1 MKNRS
6 LTLMQHHD
14 AELDAEAAAELDAAL
29 SADDVAILEGL
40 EQLGDVVRAHADRGA
55 PLADGIADDL
65 FAQIEA
71 EDRKNARVAALRVIE
86 GGAGASV
93 EPPAREPAANVS
105 QVLSQIA
112 AKDSAKP
119 GDGRAGRI
127 FLALSLAAAVA
138 LGARAVLTADYT
150 APVQTVAGLVETVVA
165 PPVVAPELAAAE
177 ADLSAAAIESVD
189 FGNQNGAI
197 FMVSAGAE
205 TTPVVWLSD
214 DPQSGDRM
222 EPL

>member
-1 MKNRS
+1 MNNRS

-14 AELDAEAAAELDAAL
+14 AEIDAGAAAELDASL
-29 SADDVAILEGL
+29 SPEDAAILEGL
-40 EQLGDVVRAHADRGA
+40 EQLGDVVRVHADHRAQGA
-55 PLADGIADDL
+55 DDIADDL
-65 FAQIEA
+65 FAQIDA
-71 EDRKNARVAALRVIE
+71 EDRKHARVAELRVIE
-86 GGAGASV
+86 GGAGQA
-93 EPPAREPAANVS
+93 EPLVSEPAQSASRVS
-105 QVLSQIA
+105 SQIA
-112 AKDSAKP
+112 AKDTPKP

-127 FLALSLAAAVA
+127 FLALSLAAAAA

-150 APVQTVAGLVETVVA
+150 APAQTVAALVESAVA
-165 PPVVAPELAAAE
+165 PAVDLPEPLTADAE
-177 ADLSAAAIESVD
+177 LSAAAIESVD
-189 FGNQNGAI
+189 FGSQNGAI